1 MLEIHQ
7 FAYGSD
13 NYGVLLHCPKTGET
27 AMVDAGDADAAQ
39 QALTQTGWQLSQIWI
54 THHHGD
60 HTAGLASIKAAH
72 KAHVIG
78 PVAGTHPIAGV
89 DQALG
94 RALGRAPE
102 QAMTFTFAGQ
112 TVHVLATPGHTL
124 DMINFYLPDENLV
137 FTGDTL
143 FAMGCGRLFEGDAAM
158 MWASLKKLMA
168 LPDNTVIYCS
178 HEYTAANAAFALS
191 IDPDNTALA
200 TRAVDVQ
207 TLRANGKATI
217 PTTMA
222 LEKATNPFLRA
233 SDATIRAHLGMEGA
247 PDGAVFAE
255 VRRRKDSF

>member
-1 MLEIHQ
+1 
-7 FAYGSD
+7 
-13 NYGVLLHCPKTGET
+13 
-27 AMVDAGDADAAQ
+27 
-39 QALTQTGWQLSQIWI
+39 
-54 THHHGD
+54 
-60 HTAGLASIKAAH
+60 
-72 KAHVIG
+72 
-78 PVAGTHPIAGV
+78 
-89 DQALG
+89 
-94 RALGRAPE
+94 
-102 QAMTFTFAGQ
+102 
-112 TVHVLATPGHTL
+112 
-124 DMINFYLPDENLV
+124 
-137 FTGDTL
+137 
-143 FAMGCGRLFEGDAAM
+143 